1 MEVLYAKA
9 AIKAIKAM
17 DKPSKQRVKQAR
29 NHLFFRDGGNPYL

>member
-29 NHLFFRDGGNPYL
+29 NHQALCP